1 MSLSI
6 GILQAPKGNSKQDIL
21 RVMQCTSS
29 DADNRWFDN
38 GLSYAGKQGCC
49 ALGAFSIAY
58 FVPGKW

>member
-6 GILQAPKGNSKQDIL
+6 GILPSFGATRSRMFCELCNAQV
-21 RVMQCTSS
+21 R

-49 ALGAFSIAY
+49 AFGAFSIV
-58 FVPGKW
+58 FLVMGGR